1 MSFTEAMQWRY
12 ATKKFD
18 PNQIVDEATVTQLL
32 EATNLTATS
41 YGLQPF
47 KFVVIRNQPL
57 QDQLVASSY
66 GQRQVADASHV
77 IVIAARTDVDAEYIS
92 QYIDLVESER
102 GLAPGTMEDYKL
114 TMTGTVTRM
123 SPETMEQWTAKQ
135 AYLALGTILAACA
148 MLKIDACPME
158 GFVSHEYNQL
168 LGLGELNLNAVIAVP
183 IGFRSS
189 DDENQNAKKVRRP
202 LSEMIVKIPR

>member
-1 MSFTEAMQWRY
+1 MNFTDAMRWRY

-18 PNQIVDEATVTQLL
+18 PGKSVDEDTVTDLL
-32 EATNLTATS
+32 DATNLSATS

-47 KFVVIRNQPL
+47 KFVVIKNQQV

-77 IVIAARTDVDAEYIS
+77 IVIAARTDVDADYIS

-102 GLAPGTMEDYKL
+102 GLESGTMEDYKS
-114 TMTGTVTRM
+114 TMTSVVTGM
-123 SPETMEQWTAKQ
+123 SDEAMQEWTAKQ

-158 GFVSHEYNQL
+158 GFVSSEYDEIL
-168 LGLGELNLNAVIAVP
+168 KLSKLNLHAVIVVP
-183 IGFRSS
+183 IGYRAE
-189 DDENQNAKKVRRP
+189 DDINQSIKKVRRP
-202 LSEMIVKIPR
+202 LAEMVVRMTD